1 MTIREK
7 DPVRVRSG
15 QAAMRARW
23 GPGIADPLPPRI
35 LRLDSLSPAQ
45 RALIAAILDATTSE
59 ASPET
64 AASGEATAGGTTDA
78 APST

>member
-35 LRLDSLSPAQ
+35 LRLDTLTPAQ
-45 RALIAAILDATTSE
+45 RALVAAILDATNE
-59 ASPET
+59 AGPAT
-64 AASGEATAGGTTDA
+64 AEAGPAMAGGTTDA